1 MTARRQRNRR
11 LRLLPRRAVAA
22 NYGCFQARGVAHGE
36 VRGAWVVV
44 RQPQQ
49 RRSRATRGRR
59 CSPSSCPGTAGRAS
73 TAGTPRVPSTAPHPP
88 CWPPTQRMQRTTAR
102 LLCRRPTTPRCM
114 AGSPS
119 RTLLLARSSSTAQR
133 PNSQTAGAKIIL
145 MGARE
150 RVRERAAR
158 AWGGARA
165 PPWTRVTKRPGNPK
179 QQATHG
185 IRHSEKL

>member
-73 TAGTPRVPSTAPHPP
+73 TAGTPRVPSTAPRAP

-102 LLCRRPTTPRCM
+102 LLCRRPKTTRAPRRA

-133 PNSQTAGAKIIL
+133 PNSQTAGAKIL
-145 MGARE
+145 RGLGREFGREQRE
-150 RVRERAAR
+150 RGGRRER
-158 AWGGARA
+158 
-165 PPWTRVTKRPGNPK
+165 P
-179 QQATHG
+179 HG
-185 IRHSEKL
+185 RE